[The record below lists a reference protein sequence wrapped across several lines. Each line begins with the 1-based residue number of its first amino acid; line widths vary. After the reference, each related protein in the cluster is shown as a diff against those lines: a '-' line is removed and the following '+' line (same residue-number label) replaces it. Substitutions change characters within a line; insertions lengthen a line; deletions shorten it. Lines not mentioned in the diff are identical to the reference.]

1 MFEELPMSS
10 LLVFRRAAGR
20 PTRDGETWWELVD
33 ACASADQPPAGVAL
47 TRHSANGA
55 THVVSLAAL
64 STPDLDLLPRLVREL
79 VAALRR
85 TDTSLISIRG
95 GRADVD
101 AALLAEDFL
110 PATDNLFL
118 LHL

>member
-1 MFEELPMSS
+1 MSS
-10 LLVFRRAAGR
+10 LLVFRRTAS
-20 PTRDGETWWELVD
+20 TEDGEARWELVD
-33 ACASADQPPAGVAL
+33 AAAPPDQPPAGVAR

-55 THVVSLAAL
+55 VHVVSLAAL
-64 STPDLDLLPRLVREL
+64 STPDLDLLPHLVREL

-85 TDTSLISIRG
+85 TDATLISIRG
-95 GRADVD
+95 GRPDID

-110 PATDNLFL
+110 PTGNGPFL